1 MVPRAES
8 TFINEARRRQIVA
21 ATVRVLAEHGLS
33 GTSLSRIAKAADL
46 SSAGLI
52 TYHFADK
59 DDVFVTLT
67 GELLADMSVLLDD
80 RLAATGD
87 DPVER
92 FRTYVRTHVA
102 WQQQHPD
109 EVSALWRLA
118 TGWKA
123 PGRDCA
129 FDEAPM
135 VDPLRSILADG
146 QRAGAF
152 RDFDL
157 DTVTAVV
164 AASVES
170 YADRIESYGDDFAEQ
185 LLALLLP
192 GLLAVP
198 DAGPTG
204 AGRS

>member
-1 MVPRAES
+1 MTPRAES

-33 GTSLSRIAKAADL
+33 GTSLSRIAKTAGL

-80 RLAATGD
+80 RLAAAGD

-92 FRTYVRTHVA
+92 FEAYIRTHVG

-118 TGWKA
+118 MGWKA

-135 VDPLRSILADG
+135 IDPLRSILSEG
-146 QRAGAF
+146 QEAGVF
-152 RDFDL
+152 GDFDL
-157 DTVTAVV
+157 DTVTALV

-170 YADRIESYGDDFAEQ
+170 YADRVESYGDDFAEQ

-192 GLLAVP
+192 GLLSPAS
-198 DAGPTG
+198 GPTG
-204 AGRS
+204 SPGRS